1 MVLQCPGAFGCRTSF
16 DMDASR
22 MVSTFFAALL
32 LGVIVMRL
40 ASAPNVVT
48 VVGAGAAGAAVA
60 HDDQSAAAHATP
72 ARKAGRLSPV
82 PMPSASAAA
91 DPQESP
97 GRDGG

>member
-1 MVLQCPGAFGCRTSF
+1 LA
-16 DMDASR
+16 
-22 MVSTFFAALL
+22 
-32 LGVIVMRL
+32 

-97 GRDGG
+97 GRDGDGEESVTCGASVLGNSSAVLLFLEIQPLLLISF